1 MKMKK
6 VLSLV
11 LALSLALSLTACGG
25 NNADTSTPAKEDS
38 NTEADDSA
46 KDDVEEKETPE
57 DSADDGEAADDTSS
71 AGGADVSGKT
81 VVFIPKVTG
90 NAFFEAANDGAQKY
104 AKDWGFT
111 VEYEGSA
118 TAGAAEQVE
127 VINKAVASGADAIC
141 ISTVDAAGVKDALME
156 AKDAGVAVC
165 TWDSDATADARALMV
180 SQGTPE
186 ILGQMLVDMSV
197 DALKKRGV
205 DPEKDEVNY
214 VWHYSQA
221 TVTDQNS
228 WQVAGEAIIAEKYP
242 NWKKVAD
249 NYYSNQDAEQAVTT
263 GAAILDAYPDIDLI
277 ICNDSTAL
285 PGQLKAAQNEGI
297 TKDDMTIT
305 GFATPQAIKEYCEAG
320 VLYEW
325 GLWDC
330 GIQGALGCYLAA
342 YIAAGNDVAVGDKI
356 NVPGIGEV
364 EVMANDCLNEG
375 DTTADKNNGVVLL
388 PERVIFDETNV
399 NDYNF

>member
-141 ISTVDAAGVKDALME
+141 ISTVDAEGVIDALLE
-156 AKDAGVAVC
+156 ANDAGVAVC
-165 TWDSDATADARALMV
+165 TWDSDAEADARALMV

-285 PGQLKAAQNEGI
+285 PGQLKAAQNKGI

-305 GFATPQAIKEYCEAG
+305 GFATPQAIKEYCDAG

-356 NVPGIGEV
+356 DVPGIGEV

-388 PERVIFDETNV
+388 PERVIFDETTV

>member
-6 VLSLV
+6 VMSLV
-11 LALSLALSLTACGG
+11 LALSMVLSLTACGG
-25 NNADTSTPAKEDS
+25 SSAETAAPAAATEEAPAEEAAAPADTE
-38 NTEADDSA
+38 
-46 KDDVEEKETPE
+46 
-57 DSADDGEAADDTSS
+57 EAAPAEEAAT
-71 AGGADVSGKT
+71 GADVSGKT

-104 AKDWGFT
+104 AADWGIT
-111 VEYEGSA
+111 VDYQGSA
-118 TAGAAEQVE
+118 TAGVADQVQ
-127 VINKAVASGADAIC
+127 VINNAVASGADAIC
-141 ISTVDAAGVKDALME
+141 ISTVDAAGVRDALLE
-156 AKDAGVAVC
+156 AQEAGLAVC
-165 TWDSDATADARALMV
+165 TWDSDAQSDARALMV

-197 DALKKRGV
+197 DALTKRGV
-205 DPEKDEVNY
+205 DPAKDEVKY

-228 WQVAGEAIIAEKYP
+228 WQVAGEKIIAEKYP
-242 NWKKVAD
+242 NWTKVAD
-249 NYYSNQDAEQAVTT
+249 NYYSNQDAEQAVST
-263 GAAILDAYPDIDLI
+263 GAAILDAYSDIDLI

-285 PGQLKAAQNEGI
+285 PGQLKAAQNKGL
-297 TKDDMTIT
+297 TKDDITIT
-305 GFATPQAIKEYCEAG
+305 GFATPMAIKEYCDAG

-342 YIAAGNDVAVGDKI
+342 YLAAGNEVKVGDVI
-356 NVPGIGEV
+356 SVPGIGDC
-364 EVMANDCLNEG
+364 EVMANDCLTEG
-375 DTTADKNNGVVLL
+375 DTTADTNNGVVLL
-388 PERVIFDETNV
+388 PERVVFDETNV